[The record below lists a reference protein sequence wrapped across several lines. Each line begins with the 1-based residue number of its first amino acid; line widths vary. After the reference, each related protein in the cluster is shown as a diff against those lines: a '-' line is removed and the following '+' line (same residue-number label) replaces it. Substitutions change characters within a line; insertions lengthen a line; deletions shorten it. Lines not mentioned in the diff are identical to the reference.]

1 MSSPILMYFADTNAY
16 APSGCSTSIQSPE
29 IRFSF
34 TKSPLAKRPT
44 MPNCSLPPARTLS
57 LLAVILPSFTK
68 AIYTQVC
75 PPGGMAI
82 LSHSNGSPSLEGFT
96 FTLAKTFTESPFLSW
111 VTLSP
116 IKLARALTF
125 TRSADTVPA
134 FAGLISLTI
143 FFADISARGI
153 NDISA
158 IKRKRLYKFIEAQ
171 V

>member
-1 MSSPILMYFADTNAY
+1 
-16 APSGCSTSIQSPE
+16 
-29 IRFSF
+29 
-34 TKSPLAKRPT
+34 
-44 MPNCSLPPARTLS
+44 
-57 LLAVILPSFTK
+57 
-68 AIYTQVC
+68 
-75 PPGGMAI
+75 MAI
-82 LSHSNGSPSLEGFT
+82 LSHSNGSPSLVGST

-134 FAGLISLTI
+134 FGGLISLTI
-143 FFADISARGI
+143 FFADISARAI

-158 IKRKRLYKFIEAQ
+158 IKRKRLYKFIEAR